1 MRVLLKLVLDCEP
14 EAAWRAIQSPAVL
27 REVYTPLIR
36 VRSLEPQGFPN
47 RWEEGAHPVQM
58 LAGGIVPLGDQVISL
73 EFPERRHEGVQ
84 IMRDHG
90 GGLTGLSRLFTEW
103 DHRIAIA
110 RDPEDPSKTLYR
122 EQLRYSAGPYTAAA
136 WPALWALWQWRSA
149 RLKQLA
155 PTWSSRLG
163 EPEYDAA

>member
-36 VRSLEPQGFPN
+36 VQSLEPQGFPA
-47 RWEEGAHPVQM
+47 RWEAGAHPVRM
-58 LAGGIVPLGDQVISL
+58 LAGGFLPLGDQVIAL

-90 GGLTGLSRLFTEW
+90 AGLTGLSGLFTEW
-103 DHRIAIA
+103 DHKIAVST
-110 RDPEDPSKTLYR
+110 DPAGTGRTLYR
-122 EQLRYSAGPYTAAA
+122 EQLRYSAGPLSAAV
-136 WPALWALWQWRSA
+136 WPALWSLWQWRAA

-163 EPEYDAA
+163 EPGFSAD

>member
-36 VRSLEPQGFPN
+36 VQSLEPQGFPS
-47 RWEEGAHPVQM
+47 RWDEGAHPVRM
-58 LAGGIVPLGDQVISL
+58 LAGGVVPLGDQVIAL
-73 EFPERRHEGVQ
+73 EFPGRRHEGVQ

-90 GGLTGLSRLFTEW
+90 AGLTGLSSVFTEW

-110 RDPEDPSKTLYR
+110 ADPAGTGKTLYR
-122 EQLRYSAGPYTAAA
+122 EQLRYSAGPFSAAV
-136 WPALWALWQWRSA
+136 WPALWSLWQWRA
-149 RLKQLA
+149 TRLRRLA

-163 EPEYDAA
+163 EPELSAD